1 MSAIGEAVQEGLF
14 ALRDE
19 GYRDFSCS
27 LMPTVEADTV
37 LGVRSPALSK
47 LCRELLRRGDAL
59 DFLEELPHRYYEENL
74 VHDRFLESIGEFEA
88 LIPALERFLPWV
100 DNWAVCDSLNPKA
113 LGRNLPLL
121 TPRLRRWLGSEHCYT
136 VRFSILTLMRY
147 YLEEDVFRPE
157 YLLWVAELER
167 EEYYIRMMQ
176 AWFLAEA
183 LARQYDAA
191 LPLIA
196 GGTLPL
202 WVHNKTIQK
211 AVESRKIPDE
221 RKSALKALRRRRE
234 KN

>member
-1 MSAIGEAVQEGLF
+1 MGIDNTAAAEQRRRERRALKEEIQTLWAEIDKDPERSNSAW
-14 ALRDE
+14 
-19 GYRDFSCS
+19 
-27 LMPTVEADTV
+27 
-37 LGVRSPALSK
+37 
-47 LCRELLRRGDAL
+47 
-59 DFLEELPHRYYEENL
+59 
-74 VHDRFLESIGEFEA
+74 EA